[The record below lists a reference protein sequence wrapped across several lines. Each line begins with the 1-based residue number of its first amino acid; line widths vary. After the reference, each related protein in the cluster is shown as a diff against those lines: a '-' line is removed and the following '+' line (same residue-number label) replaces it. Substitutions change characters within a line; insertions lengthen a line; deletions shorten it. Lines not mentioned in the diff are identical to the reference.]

1 MADFRSCFPSSF
13 DFKQMDTV
21 LKLVRERM
29 DVDSFSRIEKTKE
42 TYLNSL
48 LNLDKCCHAP
58 SKKGS
63 FQRQNVVDVL
73 TYDIRNDNEGLGRWL
88 AYQLGLQ
95 MMWKQLSDEGGAKSQ
110 EHLFSILARPQEA
123 FKANFKYFYEERL
136 WKLAQIEYDPQG
148 FNLVNFNQIVKTTL
162 IRRMAEKSA

>member
-48 LNLDKCCHAP
+48 RTDVKCGHAP
-58 SKKGS
+58 SKKGT
-63 FQRQNVVDVL
+63 FQRQNVVDVS

-95 MMWKQLSDEGGAKSQ
+95 MMWKQL
-110 EHLFSILARPQEA
+110 
-123 FKANFKYFYEERL
+123 
-136 WKLAQIEYDPQG
+136 
-148 FNLVNFNQIVKTTL
+148 
-162 IRRMAEKSA
+162 